1 MFAQYNPNAPITED
15 DVIGCANLRIG
26 YGECHIHYIEA
37 CNGNGANILNYIINK
52 YNPEWISGESYEDL
66 LGFWNKMGAIYTG
79 IDYDPGVEYDPTDLY
94 DFEITR
100 EDFMK
105 TKYYTQ

>member
-1 MFAQYNPNAPITED
+1 
-15 DVIGCANLRIG
+15 
-26 YGECHIHYIEA
+26 
-37 CNGNGANILNYIINK
+37 
-52 YNPEWISGESYEDL
+52 
-66 LGFWNKMGAIYTG
+66 MGAIYTG